1 MYTTR
6 SAPKDPGDEPPIRA
20 RLILHKMSESRYE
33 IPGHGRV
40 LCRLWRMEGTHPRLH
55 PSVYAV
61 EMGGMGERRFCL
73 IGREEETARRIFA
86 LLVRHTVTP
95 CGLRDVLEELI
106 E

>member
-1 MYTTR
+1 
-6 SAPKDPGDEPPIRA
+6 
-20 RLILHKMSESRYE
+20 
-33 IPGHGRV
+33 
-40 LCRLWRMEGTHPRLH
+40 MEGTHSCLH

-61 EMGGMGERRFCL
+61 EMGGMGERRLCL
-73 IGREEETARRIFA
+73 IGREEATARRIVA